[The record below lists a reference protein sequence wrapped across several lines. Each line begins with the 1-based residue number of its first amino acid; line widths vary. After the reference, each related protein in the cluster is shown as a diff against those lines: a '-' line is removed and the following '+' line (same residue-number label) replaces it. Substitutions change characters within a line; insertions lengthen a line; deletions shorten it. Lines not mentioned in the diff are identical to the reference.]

1 MAGFPGIRPD
11 EIPADVKPGADTPDR
26 RSKLFDSGQVI
37 TISIYLLVLNGV
49 AMAAMAHD
57 KWRALHNARRIPE
70 RTLLG
75 LGLAGGAL
83 GGWAGMYLFRHKT
96 RSPKFYW
103 GMPAIITLQ
112 AVILAVCTWNRFF
125 G

>member
-1 MAGFPGIRPD
+1 M
-11 EIPADVKPGADTPDR
+11 
-26 RSKLFDSGQVI
+26 FDSGQGRI
-37 TISIYLLVLNGV
+37 ISVYLLILTGV

-57 KWRALHNARRIPE
+57 NGRALRHARRIPE

-75 LGLAGGAL
+75 LALAGGAL

-103 GMPAIITLQ
+103 GMPSIITLQ
-112 AVILAVCTWNRFF
+112 AVTLAVCTWNRLF

>member
-1 MAGFPGIRPD
+1 M
-11 EIPADVKPGADTPDR
+11 
-26 RSKLFDSGQVI
+26 FDSWPGV
-37 TISIYLLVLNGV
+37 TISVYLLVLNGV

-57 KWRALHNARRIPE
+57 KGRALRNARRIPE

-75 LGLAGGAL
+75 LALAGGAL

-96 RSPKFYW
+96 RSPKFCW

-112 AVILAVCTWNRFF
+112 VVILAVCTLNCFF